1 MSRRGYFLEES
12 WYLDHAAGAAMTPGQ
27 DMLLRSH
34 LEVSPQARAH
44 ADSMARIG
52 GALLE
57 TVGDESPLAFDAA
70 DIFALDAARSQT
82 VAATDDGAETDTASP
97 ARSADLPNCL
107 PDVLCE
113 FIDQAGIK
121 LRWEFLGPGLKK
133 AMLWRSEADER
144 LWLLRARPGVAIP
157 HHGHRGAELTLV
169 LQGSFLDGE
178 QRYVRGD
185 VEEADTEVEHDI
197 QIGDGEECICL
208 ALTVGKLRFDDPLLR
223 ALQVFTGL

>member
-1 MSRRGYFLEES
+1 MSQRGYFLQEG
-12 WYLDHAAGAAMTPGQ
+12 WYLDHATGASMTAGQ

-34 LEVSPQARAH
+34 LEVSPRARVH
-44 ADSMARIG
+44 ADSLLRIG

-57 TVGDESPLAFDAA
+57 AADDESGLVFDAD
-70 DIFALDAARSQT
+70 DIFALDAARPEVGIVSKANPQM
-82 VAATDDGAETDTASP
+82 P
-97 ARSADLPNCL
+97 ARPAEMPACL
-107 PDVLCE
+107 PDVLCD

-133 AMLWRSEADER
+133 AMLWRSEDDER
-144 LWLLRARPGVAIP
+144 LWLLRARAGMAIP
-157 HHGHRGAELTLV
+157 HHGHRGPELTLV

-185 VEEADTEVEHDI
+185 VEEADPEVEHDI
-197 QIGDGEECICL
+197 RIGEGEECICL
-208 ALTVGKLRFDDPLLR
+208 ALTQGKLRFDDPLLR

>member
-1 MSRRGYFLEES
+1 MSQRGYFLQEG
-12 WYLDHAAGAAMTPGQ
+12 WYLDHASGASMTPGQ

-34 LEVSPQARAH
+34 LEVSQPARAH
-44 ADSMARIG
+44 AASMARIG

-57 TVGDESPLAFDAA
+57 AADDAPELAFDAD
-70 DIFALDAARSQT
+70 DIFALDAALD
-82 VAATDDGAETDTASP
+82 AARPESKSAAGSGAQAP
-97 ARSADLPNCL
+97 ARAAGLPDCL
-107 PDVLCE
+107 PDVLCD
-113 FIDQAGIK
+113 FIGEAGIR

-133 AMLWRSEADER
+133 AMLWRSETDER

-157 HHGHRGAELTLV
+157 HHGHRGTELTLV

-185 VEEADTEVEHDI
+185 VEEAGPEVEHDI
-197 QIGDGEECICL
+197 RIGDGEECICL
-208 ALTVGKLRFDDPLLR
+208 ALTEGKLRFDDPLLR

>member
-1 MSRRGYFLEES
+1 MSQRGYFLEHG
-12 WYLDHAAGAAMTPGQ
+12 WYLDHVAGASMTTGQ

-44 ADSMARIG
+44 AASMARIG

-57 TVGDESPLAFDAA
+57 SIPDAVEPDLDFDAD
-70 DIFALDAARSQT
+70 DIFALDTLRPEAAPLTGSG
-82 VAATDDGAETDTASP
+82 AAKP
-97 ARSADLPNCL
+97 ARAADLPECL
-107 PDVLCE
+107 PDVLCD
-113 FIDQAGIK
+113 FIDQAGVT

-133 AMLWRSEADER
+133 AMLWHSETDER

-157 HHGHRGAELTLV
+157 HHGHRGTELTLV

-185 VEEADTEVEHDI
+185 VEEASLEVEHDI
-197 QIGDGEECICL
+197 RIGDGEECICL
-208 ALTVGKLRFDDPLLR
+208 ALTEGKLRFDDPLLR
-223 ALQVFTGL
+223 AFQVFTGL